1 MEQLE
6 KVNLDTEITKQT
18 KLVKIIVVGDMASGK
33 TSLIKRYVHGL
44 YSVHYKSTIGVDFA
58 LKELKWDENLN
69 VSIQLW
75 DVAGQERFGTQAN
88 VYFKDAR
95 GAIVMF
101 DASRDE
107 TKECVKKWR
116 ALISEKTRLGNGQF
130 YDPPCILLA
139 NKIDLLPLPSAE
151 NRVLEPSYMDQL
163 AKEMNFINGLAVS
176 VKDNVGIDDAIKIL
190 VRKILEEDVLD
201 KLSGGEAVELVDLGG
216 EGIKNVTKGG
226 CPC

>member
-6 KVNLDTEITKQT
+6 KVNLDADNPKQT
-18 KLVKIIVVGDMASGK
+18 KLVKIIIVGEPGAGK
-33 TSLIKRYVHGL
+33 TSIVKRYVHNV

-58 LKELKWDENLN
+58 LKDLEWDENLN
-69 VSIQLW
+69 VSIQFW

-88 VYFKDAR
+88 VYFKDAK

-107 TKECVKKWR
+107 TKEYVQKWR
-116 ALISEKTRLGNGQF
+116 TLISEKTRLGNGQF

-139 NKIDLLPLPSAE
+139 NKIDLLPLPGAE

-176 VKDNVGIDDAIKIL
+176 VKDNIGIDDAVKIL

-201 KLSGGEAVELVDLGG
+201 KLSGGEVEELVDVAGN
-216 EGIKNVTKGG
+216 NVRDVARGG